1 MAYRKRQ
8 GGGPPAWLTFL
19 LGIAFVFGGTYLWSN
34 LQSFVRN
41 GGISV
46 SEATAVSQGLSTTSA
61 IRQVTD
67 VAGLPTRRP
76 TATPKPSC
84 QFFEVSTAT
93 AIMRQAASTS
103 SRLLESL
110 PQGTVICVLDTVQAD
125 DGFIW
130 YFVDRD
136 EITNFIEPGYMR
148 EDLVRALNPTPTPS
162 NTAPPP
168 PTITLTYTP
177 TATITPLPTT
187 TDG

>member
-1 MAYRKRQ
+1 MGYRRRQ

-19 LGIAFVFGGTYLWSN
+19 LGIAFVFGGSYLWSN
-34 LQSFVRN
+34 LQSFVRS

-46 SEATAVSQGLSTTSA
+46 GEATAISQGLSTSTA
-61 IRQVTD
+61 IRQVTNI
-67 VAGLPTRRP
+67 AALPTRRP
-76 TATPKPSC
+76 SATPKPNC
-84 QFFEVSTAT
+84 QYFEVSAT
-93 AIMRQAASTS
+93 NAIMRQAASTT

-110 PQGTVICVLDTVQAD
+110 PQGTVICVLDIVEAE

-136 EITNFIEPGYMR
+136 EVTNFIEPGYMR

-177 TATITPLPTT
+177 TVTATPLPTEGDT
-187 TDG
+187 